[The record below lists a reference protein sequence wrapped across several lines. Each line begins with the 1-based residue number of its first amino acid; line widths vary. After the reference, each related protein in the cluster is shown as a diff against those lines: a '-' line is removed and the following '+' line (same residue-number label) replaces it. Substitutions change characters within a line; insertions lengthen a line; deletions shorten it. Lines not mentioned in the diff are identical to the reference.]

1 MRELRLQLL
10 GAPQIS
16 LDGVPLLIT
25 RRRAIALLCYLAI
38 TGVPHHRDAL
48 ASLLA
53 GETSDEQARKSLRN
67 TLAALRKL
75 EGAFLRI
82 TRQTVAFNRAS
93 HYWLDVEIVQATLA
107 AASPDTSLRLIRAAV
122 DLYQGE
128 LLAELAVRDAP
139 GFDEWLQSEREH
151 LHELVVRALDSL
163 ITEYIQRGDYADGIA
178 CATRLLALEPWR
190 EEAHRQMMLLLAHSG
205 QRSVALAQYQVCR
218 RILAQELGVEPAA
231 ETIEL
236 YERLRATAAPPPHNL
251 PPPPTTFV
259 GREQELM
266 ALAQRLAD
274 PACRLI
280 TIVGLGGSGKTR
292 LALEAARRYVMP
304 ETMVGEHPF
313 PDGIFLVELVGISP
327 VAAGGEAAATATARR
342 IVAAIA
348 NTLAVSFHGSIDPAR
363 QLHAFL
369 QSKALLLVLDN
380 AEHLLDGVNLLAD
393 ILQYAPQVKLL
404 VTSRT
409 RLQLEEEWVLQ
420 LGGLKLPDDPAS
432 IERSDAGALFL
443 QQAQRVQMQFVP
455 READRRHIM
464 QICELVEGLPLALT
478 LAASWL
484 RGVSCAEIAAELA
497 RDLDLLTTTVRNL
510 PARHRSIRVVFA
522 SSWQRL
528 TAVEQIVL
536 RQLSV
541 FRGGFH
547 REAAAS
553 VADTTLPQLLALI
566 DTSLVSRDET
576 GRYVIHELVRQYAA
590 EQLASWPNELAQTRA
605 RHAAYYAAFVEQ
617 HARALHQ
624 TRQALN
630 EMNAEIANLRAAW
643 DWAASQPH
651 VDILDQMR
659 GGLVAFYE
667 LMGLFQEGAAA
678 FERAALGAR
687 TALAGNSVP
696 APRLQITLGYL
707 LAETA
712 HWLIRQAQYE
722 RALPLLQEAVDLA
735 QDAGS
740 APLEAYS
747 AYHLGELYQNQSN
760 YTAAQ
765 SQLERA
771 LTLAQTARLRDV
783 EAACAR
789 TLGKVAE
796 EQGNY
801 AQARAQFQRAAVCY
815 RELGDRLGEG
825 HIYGLLGRI
834 ASDQGSFAHARLY
847 HEHHLR
853 ICREIGDRRWESI
866 ALTTLG
872 ILKESLGNYSEA
884 EGNLT
889 QALLIAQELGERRG
903 EGITLASLGRNALV
917 QGDFARAQ
925 AHYDQSL
932 HIYREIGYRVGESF
946 VLGDLGL
953 LAHYMGSDQQAL
965 DLSRQVIEV
974 AQQVGTFRRQRFGLM
989 VLGHALVGLGHL
1001 TDAAEAYGQALT
1013 LNRKLNYAHLEV
1025 EAMAGLARVALAEG
1039 DHGRAAAYVDTILDH
1054 LRTSTLDGAEEPAR
1068 VFLTCFLVL
1077 RATHDPRAPAVLDA
1091 GCRLLQARATSIVD
1105 ADRRQ
1110 MFFENIPAHRELL
1123 RSADVVCGYVKSML

>member
-10 GAPQIS
+10 GSPQIS
-16 LDGVPLLIT
+16 LDGVPLAIV
-25 RRRAIALLCYLAI
+25 RRRAIALLCYLVI
-38 TGVPHHRDAL
+38 TGMPHHRDAL

-67 TLAALRKL
+67 TLAALREL
-75 EGAFLRI
+75 EGAFLHI

-93 HYWLDVEIVQATLA
+93 HYWLDVEIVQATLTA
-107 AASPDTSLRLIRAAV
+107 AAPDTSLRLVRAAV

-128 LLAELAVRDAP
+128 LLAGLAVRDAP
-139 GFDEWLQSEREH
+139 DFDEWLRSQREH

-163 ITEYIQRGDYADGIA
+163 ITEYTHRGDYADGIA

-190 EEAHRQMMLLLAHSG
+190 EEAHRQMMLLLAYSG
-205 QRSVALAQYQVCR
+205 HRSAALAQYQACR
-218 RILAQELGVEPAA
+218 RILAQELGVAPAT
-231 ETIEL
+231 ETSEL
-236 YERLRATAAPPPHNL
+236 FERLRATAVPPPHNL

-259 GREQELM
+259 GREQELTV
-266 ALAQRLAD
+266 LAQRLAD

-292 LALEAARRYVMP
+292 LALEATRRYVTP
-304 ETMVGEHPF
+304 ETMVREHAF
-313 PDGIFLVELVGISP
+313 PDGIFLVELVGVSP
-327 VAAGGEAAATATARR
+327 VVASGEAAATATARR
-342 IVAAIA
+342 IVAAIGNA
-348 NTLAVSFHGSIDPAR
+348 LAVSFHGSIDPAR
-363 QLHAFL
+363 QLRAFL
-369 QSKALLLVLDN
+369 QSKAILLVLDN
-380 AEHLLDGVNLLAD
+380 AEHLLNGINLLAD
-393 ILQYAPQVKLL
+393 ILRYAPQVKLL
-404 VTSRT
+404 VTSRM

-420 LGGLKLPDDPAS
+420 LGGLKLPADPAT
-432 IERSDAGALFL
+432 IERTDAGALFL
-443 QQAQRVQMQFVP
+443 QQAQRVQIQFVP
-455 READRRHIM
+455 GEADRRHIVH
-464 QICELVEGLPLALT
+464 ICRLVEGLPLALT

-484 RGVSCAEIAAELA
+484 RGVSCAEVAAELT
-497 RDLDLLTTTVRNL
+497 RGLDLLTTTVRNL
-510 PARHRSIRVVFA
+510 PARHRSIRVVVE

-528 TAVEQIVL
+528 NAVEQVVL
-536 RQLSV
+536 RRLSV
-541 FRGGFH
+541 FRGGFQ
-547 REAAAS
+547 REAAAN
-553 VADTTLPQLLALI
+553 VADTSLPQLLALI

-590 EQLASWPNELAQTRA
+590 EQLASWPNELARTQA
-605 RHAAYYAAFVEQ
+605 RHAAYYATWVEQ

-643 DWAASQPH
+643 DWASSQLH

-659 GGLVAFYE
+659 VGLVAFYE
-667 LMGLFQEGAAA
+667 LMGLFQEGAAV
-678 FERAALGAR
+678 FERTALGVRAALADN
-687 TALAGNSVP
+687 TALT
-696 APRLQITLGYL
+696 PRLQIALGYL

-722 RALPLLQEAVDLA
+722 RAHPLLQEAFGLA
-735 QDAGS
+735 QATRA

-747 AYHLGELYQNQSN
+747 AYHLGELYRNQSN

-765 SQLERA
+765 SQLEHA
-771 LTLAQTARLRDV
+771 LTLAREAQLRDV

-801 AQARAQFQRAAVCY
+801 GQAKVQFQRAAACY

-834 ASDQGSFAHARLY
+834 ASDQGSFAQARIY

-872 ILKESLGNYSEA
+872 ILKECLGSYTEA
-884 EGNLT
+884 EDNFA

-925 AHYDQSL
+925 AHYDRSL

-953 LAHYMGSDQQAL
+953 LAHYMGSDQQAW

-974 AQQVGTFRRQRFGLM
+974 AQQVGSFRRQRFGLM
-989 VLGHALVGLGHL
+989 VLGHALVGLGDL
-1001 TDAAEAYGQALT
+1001 TEAAKAYEQALT
-1013 LNRKLNYAHLEV
+1013 LNRKLDYAHLEA
-1025 EAMAGLARVALAEG
+1025 EATAGLARVALAQG
-1039 DHGRAAAYVDTILDH
+1039 DLGRATAYVDTILDH
-1054 LRTSTLDGAEEPAR
+1054 LRTSTLDGTEEPAR
-1068 VFLTCFLVL
+1068 VFLTCFQVL
-1077 RATHDPRAPAVLDA
+1077 QATHNPQAPAVLDA
-1091 GCRLLQARATSIVD
+1091 GCRLLHARATGIVD
-1105 ADRRQ
+1105 TARRR
-1110 MFFENIPAHRELL
+1110 MFFENIPTHRELL
-1123 RSADVVCGYVKSML
+1123 RLWRTWTDQAISER